1 MKNIITEFLI
11 EEKRLCGMIPEVDK
25 TEVAMVQGAFNAIKD
40 GYPEKYHVL
49 VARECCDAFVKAKQ
63 INISSKMSFVAGK
76 VNNEVERFSYATAKK
91 TMPEYHK

>member
-1 MKNIITEFLI
+1 MNNFISDFLI

-40 GYPEKYHVL
+40 NYPDRYHVM
-49 VARECCDAFVKAKQ
+49 VIRECCNALVNAKKE
-63 INISSKMSFVAGK
+63 NISSKISYMASKANLGL
-76 VNNEVERFSYATAKK
+76 NNFSYEYMKK